1 MSLFHALKK
10 TVWIIF
16 FNFTKKTHSM
26 LSKNIEAALNKQIR
40 IEAESS
46 QTYLSMACWAEVHG
60 LEGIAQFMYTQ
71 SDEERAHMLKLVK
84 YVNERGGH
92 AQITDLK
99 APKTSYST
107 FKEMFEALYNHEI
120 FVSESINELVH
131 ITFEEKDYATHNFLQ
146 WYVAEQIEEEATAKS
161 ILDKINLI
169 GDDKGGL
176 YLFDRDIQQ
185 LTVTSSIAINPK

>member
-1 MSLFHALKK
+1 
-10 TVWIIF
+10 
-16 FNFTKKTHSM
+16 M
-26 LSKNIEAALNKQIR
+26 LSKNIEIALNKQIR

-46 QTYLSMACWAEVHG
+46 QIYLSMACWSEVSG
-60 LEGIAQFMYTQ
+60 LEGIAKFMYAQ
-71 SDEERAHMLKLVK
+71 SDEERLHMLKLIK

-92 AQITDLK
+92 AQITDLA
-99 APKTSYST
+99 APNTSYET
-107 FKEMFEALYNHEI
+107 FKGMFEALYQHEL
-120 FVSESINELVH
+120 FVSNSINELVH

-146 WYVAEQIEEEATAKS
+146 WYVAEQIEEEATAKT

-185 LTVTSSIAINPK
+185 IAIAASAAAPK

>member
-1 MSLFHALKK
+1 
-10 TVWIIF
+10 
-16 FNFTKKTHSM
+16 M
-26 LSKNIEAALNKQIR
+26 LSKNIEVALNNQIR

-46 QTYLSMACWAEVHG
+46 QIYLSMACWADVNG
-60 LEGIAQFMYTQ
+60 LEGIAPFMYAQ
-71 SDEERAHMLKLVK
+71 SDEERTHMLKLIK

-99 APKTSYST
+99 APKTTYDA
-107 FKEMFEALYNHEI
+107 FQGMFEELYKHEI
-120 FVSESINELVH
+120 FVSNSINELVH
-131 ITFEEKDYATHNFLQ
+131 ITFAEKDYATHNFLQ

-185 LTVTSSIAINPK
+185 AAVASAAAAAAAK

>member
-1 MSLFHALKK
+1 
-10 TVWIIF
+10 
-16 FNFTKKTHSM
+16 M
-26 LSKNIEAALNKQIR
+26 LSKNIETALNKQIR

-46 QTYLSMACWAEVHG
+46 QTYLSMAVWAEVNG
-60 LEGIAQFMYTQ
+60 LEGISQFMYTQ
-71 SDEERAHMLKLVK
+71 SDEERAHMLKLIK
-84 YVNERGGH
+84 FINERGGH
-92 AQITDLK
+92 AKITELK
-99 APKTSYST
+99 APKTTYET
-107 FKEMFEALYNHEI
+107 FKGMFEALYQHEI

-146 WYVAEQIEEEATAKS
+146 WYVAEQIEEEAQAKS

-185 LTVTSSIAINPK
+185 AAITASAAPKV

>member
-1 MSLFHALKK
+1 
-10 TVWIIF
+10 
-16 FNFTKKTHSM
+16 M
-26 LSKNIEAALNKQIR
+26 LSKNIETALNKQIR

-60 LEGIAQFMYTQ
+60 LEGISNFMYAQ
-71 SDEERAHMLKLVK
+71 SDEERAHMLKLIK
-84 YVNERGGH
+84 YVNERGG
-92 AQITDLK
+92 AATITELK
-99 APKTSYST
+99 APKTKYNT
-107 FKEMFEALYNHEI
+107 FQEMFEELHKHEL

-146 WYVAEQIEEEATAKS
+146 WYVSEQIEEEAQAKT

-185 LTVTSSIAINPK
+185 ISITSAIMDPAK